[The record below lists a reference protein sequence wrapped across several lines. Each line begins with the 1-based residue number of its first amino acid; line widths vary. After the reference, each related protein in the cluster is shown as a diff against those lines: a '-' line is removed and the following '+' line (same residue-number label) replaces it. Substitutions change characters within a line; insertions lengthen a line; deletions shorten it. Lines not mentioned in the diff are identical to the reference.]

1 MKGKWRTLDR
11 FQRGL
16 LLFLALM
23 TIGFTVAYLIA
34 FGQQGIEYRGCFL
47 VQSKENGNT
56 LYSGKVQEKETVFT
70 VTQAGEVTLR
80 VGDNTFGPYT
90 VEEDDTVSFIQ
101 EPNDKGIILYDK
113 GGQIFRGVCRVM
125 GGYFTLLDAPGR
137 GWGRAPFISEG
148 YTPNYGN
155 PDWDPPFD
163 LIVRMAMGDTRVT
176 RPGNWQMY
184 GLGLFIS
191 ALDVITILWADSLF
205 RFQMS
210 FRVRDPE
217 KAEPSDWE
225 LGSRQ
230 IGWVV
235 MAIMAFFVYVMGL

>member
-1 MKGKWRTLDR
+1 MKGKWKSLDR

-23 TIGFTVAYLIA
+23 TIGFTVAYFIA
-34 FGQQGIEYRGCFL
+34 FGQQGVEYHSTFL

-56 LYSGKVQEKETVFT
+56 LYSARIREKETVFT
-70 VTQAGEVTLR
+70 VTQTGEVTLR

-90 VEEDDTVSFIQ
+90 VEEDDTVSFADQPGDRGIVLY
-101 EPNDKGIILYDK
+101 EKGE
-113 GGQIFRGVCRVM
+113 QIFRGVYRAS
-125 GGYFTLLDAPGR
+125 GSYFALLDAPGR
-137 GWGRAPFISEG
+137 RWDRVPFIDVS
-148 YTPNYGN
+148 YDSNYGA

-163 LIVRMAMGDTRVT
+163 LIVRMAMGDITLT
-176 RPGNWQMY
+176 RPENWQLY

-191 ALDVITILWADSLF
+191 LLDVITILWADSLF

-230 IGWVV
+230 IGWVAMV
-235 MAIMAFFVYVMGL
+235 VMAFFVYVMGL